1 MWSGNICESSR
12 ASSHQRFPPII
23 SSWQPRVWH
32 YYYYQTSLFTGL
44 ETLQGDYEIQVKPDA
59 QPFSLGTARNIPLP
73 LHDKVKQEL
82 DVMKAQGVISKVQ
95 LPTPWCT
102 GMVVV
107 KKKNGG
113 VRICIDLKPLNRC
126 VLREHHP
133 LPKVDAI
140 LGQLKGATVFS
151 KLVANSGFWQVSLAK
166 KSRLFI
172 TFITPFGRYC
182 YNKLPFSISSATEH
196 FQWRMHSLL
205 EGLPG
210 VLCVMDDILIFGTT
224 RQDTTVH
231 SRQCWN
237 VFPQLALH
245 LTVRKCKLCKTSL
258 MILGHV
264 IDQRGITADPNK
276 TAVVQQME
284 TPKLVSELRRFLGMV
299 NQLGKFS
306 PNIAELSKPLWEL
319 LSAKKAWLWTPTQ
332 DKAFTNL
339 KK

>member
-1 MWSGNICESSR
+1 
-12 ASSHQRFPPII
+12 
-23 SSWQPRVWH
+23 
-32 YYYYQTSLFTGL
+32 
-44 ETLQGDYEIQVKPDA
+44 
-59 QPFSLGTARNIPLP
+59 
-73 LHDKVKQEL
+73 
-82 DVMKAQGVISKVQ
+82 MKAQGVISKVQ

-231 SRQCWN
+231 SRQC
-237 VFPQLALH
+237 
-245 LTVRKCKLCKTSL
+245 
-258 MILGHV
+258 
-264 IDQRGITADPNK
+264 
-276 TAVVQQME
+276 
-284 TPKLVSELRRFLGMV
+284 
-299 NQLGKFS
+299 
-306 PNIAELSKPLWEL
+306 
-319 LSAKKAWLWTPTQ
+319 
-332 DKAFTNL
+332 
-339 KK
+339 